1 MHLFVVEVES
11 QARRFVNLDL
21 QRVQRNYIVTIRF
34 KVSLIAPINMIYQG

>member
-21 QRVQRNYIVTIRF
+21 QRVQRNYIVAIRF